1 MKTASTLTGITPQDY
16 LRELLLYAPKAPK
29 GCISTLSGFQR
40 FVAEHSE
47 HKSISQE
54 AVRQWLKDQS
64 RVWRFQKVAER
75 ARLVDRFLDWTIKKS
90 ASSANPFAELRM
102 KYGQQRTSPVVR
114 ALLSPDFKA
123 ALEALRPAPRFGSFL
138 GMVMSKHV
146 ALMQAM
152 GYCYKTQEQ
161 RLLRLDRFLQGRP
174 DLSGHPL
181 TVLIREW
188 ANTRSGPQQ
197 ELECHHTGRTL
208 SRALTRIDPTVET
221 IPWDKRIKREALQRH
236 RRPYIF
242 TEQEVHRLLETALS
256 LPSPQSALRPRTAHM
271 MLVLA
276 YCAGLRIGEI
286 VRLDVGDF
294 DSDDRT
300 IEIRGAKFFKSR
312 RLPITDS
319 VVAALQSYLGA
330 RKLAAAPTK
339 PDAPLFWHH
348 SATGRYSHSRGRN
361 LLVRVLRQGG
371 IKPER
376 GRMGPRV
383 HDFRHA
389 FVVNRMLAWYREGI
403 NPQSRLPY
411 LATYLGHKDV
421 NSTLVYLTI
430 TQELLQQA
438 SERFRV
444 HGMQILRASTEGGN
458 S

>member
-1 MKTASTLTGITPQDY
+1 M
-16 LRELLLYAPKAPK
+16 
-29 GCISTLSGFQR
+29 
-40 FVAEHSE
+40 
-47 HKSISQE
+47 
-54 AVRQWLKDQS
+54 
-64 RVWRFQKVAER
+64 
-75 ARLVDRFLDWTIKKS
+75 
-90 ASSANPFAELRM
+90 
-102 KYGQQRTSPVVR
+102 
-114 ALLSPDFKA
+114 
-123 ALEALRPAPRFGSFL
+123 
-138 GMVMSKHV
+138 
-146 ALMQAM
+146 
-152 GYCYKTQEQ
+152 
-161 RLLRLDRFLQGRP
+161 
-174 DLSGHPL
+174 
-181 TVLIREW
+181 
-188 ANTRSGPQQ
+188 
-197 ELECHHTGRTL
+197 
-208 SRALTRIDPTVET
+208 
-221 IPWDKRIKREALQRH
+221 REALQRH
-236 RRPYIF
+236 RRPYIY
-242 TEQEVHRLLETALS
+242 TEQDVHRLLATALS

-294 DSDDRT
+294 DPDDRT
-300 IEIRGAKFFKSR
+300 IEIRGTKFFKSR

-361 LLVRVLRQGG
+361 LLVCVLRQAG

-376 GRMGPRV
+376 GRVGPRV

-411 LATYLGHKDV
+411 LATYLGHKDI

-444 HGMQILRASTEGGN
+444 RGVQILRASTGGGK